1 MYALVR
7 FLKDQDNRRHVL
19 PVRKIRNFAPQ
30 HKMDF
35 DNKAVYTVY
44 WEDDVNSENTGDY
57 SAQILMLGVSE
68 EEVRECPKRV
78 PVPKVTVDE
87 SSEDETSTQKKNKQ
101 AAKKKKSNQA
111 AAKKDSYEAILR
123 NQMSQ
128 AHQKNSGIGSFTQ
141 KRQRASDTS
150 DSDDSLVSS
159 SELQEARKKTKY
171 WKARCKELREDNVFL
186 QEQVRAQQAL
196 LGSKLIR
203 RRWRRR
209 REPYGQCAIAQQ
221 LCFPPSDHGVWT
233 NSLNNLPQLSNQTL
247 GGLCTLATTSSKQRT
262 KSYAFAAEAYTLPVV
277 ASVCTG
283 LQKY

>member
-203 RRWRRR
+203 NSCIRN
-209 REPYGQCAIAQQ
+209 Q
-221 LCFPPSDHGVWT
+221 LFSVHCIHLQLNKPGLRVLPGVRV
-233 NSLNNLPQLSNQTL
+233 LLILM
-247 GGLCTLATTSSKQRT
+247 
-262 KSYAFAAEAYTLPVV
+262 PVLV
-277 ASVCTG
+277 RHVEG
-283 LQKY
+283 WLFKHLKLWVLLQ

>member
-1 MYALVR
+1 MYALAR

-35 DNKAVYTVY
+35 DNKAVYTVF

-78 PVPKVTVDE
+78 PVPKVTVNE
-87 SSEDETSTQKKNKQ
+87 SSEDETSTQKRNKQ

-123 NQMSQ
+123 IFCMFQNNVQ
-128 AHQKNSGIGSFTQ
+128 Q

-159 SELQEARKKTKY
+159 SELQEARMKTKY

-196 LGSKLIR
+196 LGSKLF
-203 RRWRRR
+203 R
-209 REPYGQCAIAQQ
+209 REEQQ
-221 LCFPPSDHGVWT
+221 NQNKMAAVDHGSPGMNKLFANMSVVE
-233 NSLNNLPQLSNQTL
+233 LANLHL
-247 GGLCTLATTSSKQRT
+247 GDLICLI
-262 KSYAFAAEAYTLPVV
+262 
-277 ASVCTG
+277 
-283 LQKY
+283 